1 MRNFCIF
8 LLKKNICLKS
18 GFFYLKIFLKF
29 QTCLELLKL
38 PWIVWDFQNLK
49 IAVKYLVYYLD
60 TFSYIWFACVN
71 MDWFFSYLP
80 SQVIIIQLIYH
91 EKDLQELAV
100 GEQQINL
107 HHKSSWVDGRFT
119 AGVNSSVVVD
129 WVMFLF
135 KQRAS
140 FNA

>member
-1 MRNFCIF
+1 
-8 LLKKNICLKS
+8 
-18 GFFYLKIFLKF
+18 
-29 QTCLELLKL
+29 
-38 PWIVWDFQNLK
+38 
-49 IAVKYLVYYLD
+49 
-60 TFSYIWFACVN
+60 

-140 FNA
+140 FNP

>member
-1 MRNFCIF
+1 
-8 LLKKNICLKS
+8 
-18 GFFYLKIFLKF
+18 
-29 QTCLELLKL
+29 
-38 PWIVWDFQNLK
+38 
-49 IAVKYLVYYLD
+49 
-60 TFSYIWFACVN
+60 

-107 HHKSSWVDGRFT
+107 HDKSSWVDGRFT